1 MDRIT
6 QETYYRQRVLKYAAK
21 HGVTEG
27 GGAIQDEPQDGP
39 QVEAAV

>member
-6 QETYYRQRVLKYAAK
+6 QEALSSTGIEICGEAR
-21 HGVTEG
+21 GNEG
-27 GGAIQDEPQDGP
+27 GRAIQDEPQNGP